1 MKLLATI
8 IDLVDIE
15 KQENKRLE
23 DASNARIYEVKWWK
37 ENVEQTLSYM
47 LLRVSKLQNFCILWS
62 FKFLVILPFHKE
74 AAVEI

>member
-23 DASNARIYEVKWWK
+23 DASNARIYEVK
-37 ENVEQTLSYM
+37 
-47 LLRVSKLQNFCILWS
+47 
-62 FKFLVILPFHKE
+62 
-74 AAVEI
+74 